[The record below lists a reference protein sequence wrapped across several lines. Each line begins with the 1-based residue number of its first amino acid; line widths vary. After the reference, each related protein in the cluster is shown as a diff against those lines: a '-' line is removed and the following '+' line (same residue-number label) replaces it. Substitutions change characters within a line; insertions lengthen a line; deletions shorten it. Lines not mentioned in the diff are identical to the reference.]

1 MNKSLKGGRFER
13 EVSGRLSTW
22 WSDGRHDDWFWRT
35 AGSGGRAT
43 TRAKRGKQ
51 TENSAG
57 DIGATHAEAVP
68 LIKLLTYELKRGY
81 NAVSVQDL
89 LDKPAKSIFAEF
101 IGQAG
106 NSATVAGTKYWS
118 LILQRDR
125 RVPLVLL
132 NHYPFPDEHSPN
144 FLHLAM
150 QRPGQSLSDSTI
162 FMCPLEN
169 YLVPETRLFYLNEIA
184 KLSSNTEGRVP

>member
-1 MNKSLKGGRFER
+1 MGTKSLKGGRFER
-13 EVSGRLSTW
+13 EVSGKLSTW
-22 WSDGRHDDWFWRT
+22 WSEGRHDDWFWRT

-43 TRAKRGKQ
+43 TRAKQGKK

-57 DIGATHAEAVP
+57 DIGATHLEAVP
-68 LIKLLTYELKRGY
+68 LIKQITYELKRGY

-89 LDKPAKSIFAEF
+89 LDKPAKSQFAEF
-101 IGQAG
+101 IYQAG
-106 NSATVAGTKYWS
+106 NSATVAGTPHWA

-125 RVPLVLL
+125 RSQLIVL
-132 NHYPFPDEHSPN
+132 NHYPFPDEHHPN

-150 QRPGQSLSDSTI
+150 QRPGQLLSDSTI

-169 YLVPETRLFYLNEIA
+169 YLVAETRLFYLNKIA
-184 KLSSNTEGRVP
+184 KLSSNT